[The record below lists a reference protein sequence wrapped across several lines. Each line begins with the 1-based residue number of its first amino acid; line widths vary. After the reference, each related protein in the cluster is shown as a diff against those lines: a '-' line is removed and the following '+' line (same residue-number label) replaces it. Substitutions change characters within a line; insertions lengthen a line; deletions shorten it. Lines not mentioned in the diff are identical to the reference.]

1 MKLNFIFVPNEKQ
14 IRDKKKLDHIKKKLK
29 KNHAWLLL
37 LQKWDPED
45 CHQQPLAKLKPVHMI
60 YGVYS
65 GELDQ

>member
-37 LQKWDPED
+37 L
-45 CHQQPLAKLKPVHMI
+45 
-60 YGVYS
+60 
-65 GELDQ
+65 